1 VRPAFA
7 AVIVGINVGVRV
19 GVSVGVLV
27 EVEDGRNVQVGRG
40 VNVIVLVLDGV
51 RLGEGVKEGM
61 RVIFILVGLGAGLR
75 A

>member
-7 AVIVGINVGVRV
+7 AVIVGINVWVRV

-27 EVEDGRNVQVGRG
+27 EVEDGRKVHVGRG

-51 RLGEGVKEGM
+51 RLGELVNEAM
-61 RVIFILVGLGAGLR
+61 RVIFRLVGLGAGFR

>member
-1 VRPAFA
+1 
-7 AVIVGINVGVRV
+7 VIVGINVWVRV

-27 EVEDGRNVQVGRG
+27 EVDDGRKVQVGRG

-51 RLGEGVKEGM
+51 RLGEAVKEGM
-61 RVIFILVGLGAGLR
+61 RVIFRRVGLGAGLR